1 MRLQLDTGRV
11 VFRVDA
17 GNTVDDVAQLIDLL
31 ADAQCTQRV
40 TDDGAAY
47 AIHIQPGDDRLPFDV
62 VVPKGEDSDDTL
74 LALCAAYLSQQE
86 SPD

>member
-1 MRLQLDTGRV
+1 MRLQLDAGRV
-11 VFRVDA
+11 VLRTEA
-17 GNTVDDVAQLIDLL
+17 GDTVDGVARLIDLL
-31 ADAQCTQRV
+31 ADAQCTQWV

>member
-1 MRLQLDTGRV
+1 MRLQLDAGRV
-11 VFRVDA
+11 VFRTEA
-17 GNTVDDVAQLIDLL
+17 GDTVDGVARLIDLL
-31 ADAQCTQRV
+31 ADAQCTQQV

-74 LALCAAYLSQQE
+74 LTLCAAYLSQQE